1 MPWWIVQYFEE
12 SLDSFERRWHK
23 LGTPTF
29 HFIQHDAVAI
39 LKISSNSDFEPCHED
54 IAGDQHFECRV
65 PKANTVHPTF
75 VKVEYGLHAIL
86 VQALF
91 VFKVVWIIIEP
102 LANAVHEC
110 FVLGNCPDD
119 IAVEWVV
126 LDIEVCIVLNFI
138 QMPFQVLVVVHG
150 FHKGPAFDV

>member
-1 MPWWIVQYFEE
+1 MGEAKHDWHCINGNIVEIDVE
-12 SLDSFERRWHK
+12 
-23 LGTPTF
+23 
-29 HFIQHDAVAI
+29 AVA
-39 LKISSNSDFEPCHED
+39 LVRPEAVGRNVVVELPCAAVYVKVCHED

-119 IAVEWVV
+119 IAVE
-126 LDIEVCIVLNFI
+126 
-138 QMPFQVLVVVHG
+138 
-150 FHKGPAFDV
+150 